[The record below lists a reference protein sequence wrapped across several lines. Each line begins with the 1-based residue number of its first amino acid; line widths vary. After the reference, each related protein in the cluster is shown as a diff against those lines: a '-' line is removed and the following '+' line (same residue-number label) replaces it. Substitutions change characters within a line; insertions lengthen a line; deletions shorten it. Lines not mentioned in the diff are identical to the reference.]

1 MCPSTWARG
10 LARQVGL
17 GRERR
22 VGQARP
28 SSHVSSSSLP
38 WEDGLQRQQ
47 RAAGKRMSAVGR
59 LAVAGKQAG
68 RLAGAGRQVVAGRRA
83 EVAGKHRF
91 VAAGRH
97 RFEARKWSKGGNRIH
112 VLGDLGL
119 GFELGILGHKKI
131 LYKTQILSTLNIR
144 CHGAHHKVLARY
156 ICCIKI
162 CDKPLHVS
170 VL

>member
-1 MCPSTWARG
+1 MCPSTWVRG

-17 GRERR
+17 GRERL

-28 SSHVSSSSLP
+28 SSHASSSSSLP
-38 WEDGLQRQQ
+38 WEDGLQRQ
-47 RAAGKRMSAVGR
+47 RAAGKSMSAVGR

-112 VLGDLGL
+112 VLGDLG
-119 GFELGILGHKKI
+119 
-131 LYKTQILSTLNIR
+131 
-144 CHGAHHKVLARY
+144 
-156 ICCIKI
+156 
-162 CDKPLHVS
+162 
-170 VL
+170 